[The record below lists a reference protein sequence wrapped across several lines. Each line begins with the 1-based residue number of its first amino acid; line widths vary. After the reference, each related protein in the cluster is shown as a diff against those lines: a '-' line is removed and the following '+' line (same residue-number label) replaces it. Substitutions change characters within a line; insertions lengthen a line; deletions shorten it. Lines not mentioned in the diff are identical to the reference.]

1 MSRGSLRRVYD
12 DNSALL
18 TEMKSTERYKRAVE
32 RMQKESHGSARPRC
46 SRRWRSGR
54 SASAQLRKPLK
65 HHRDISNLGHLHAP
79 RRERRGDRYGFRII
93 ARKTGAQ
100 VMLYSRPGN
109 DLTRRFPLI
118 IETLA
123 RLRSRSCIIDGEAVA
138 CDDIGVASFDRAMSH
153 QRPMFSFCCV
163 SPFNPSSHPS
173 AGAFLGRPTRTTPG
187 QRPQHRR

>member
-109 DLTRRFPLI
+109 DLKDSLYRSG
-118 IETLA
+118 
-123 RLRSRSCIIDGEAVA
+123 RSRDWLKMKNPAAPAVKREEGE
-138 CDDIGVASFDRAMSH
+138 DWSR
-153 QRPMFSFCCV
+153 
-163 SPFNPSSHPS
+163 
-173 AGAFLGRPTRTTPG
+173 
-187 QRPQHRR
+187 